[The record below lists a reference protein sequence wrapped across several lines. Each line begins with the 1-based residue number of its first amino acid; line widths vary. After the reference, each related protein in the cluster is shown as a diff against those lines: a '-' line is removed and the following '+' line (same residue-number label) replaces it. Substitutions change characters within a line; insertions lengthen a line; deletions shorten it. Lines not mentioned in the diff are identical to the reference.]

1 MAGMLRLRGIRGA
14 TTVERDCPE
23 DIAQAT
29 AELLQEIVK
38 RNGVDLEDVAA
49 VIFTATRDICSDY
62 PAVAARS
69 MGWNHVPLLCCQE
82 MAVEGALP
90 RCIRVLMLVN
100 RDCSLT
106 EVKHVYLRGAK
117 CLRTDISG

>member
-1 MAGMLRLRGIRGA
+1 MSRLRGIRGA
-14 TTVERDCPE
+14 ITVERDCSE
-23 DIAQAT
+23 EIAEAT

-38 RNGVDLEDVAA
+38 RNQVDLEDVAA
-49 VIFTATRDICSDY
+49 VIFTATRDLSADY
-62 PAVAARS
+62 PAVAARR

-90 RCIRVLMLVN
+90 RCIRVLVLVN
-100 RDCSLT
+100 KDCSLG
-106 EVKHVYLRGAK
+106 EVRHVYLRGAK